1 LLGEKSSCIENT
13 YVNTQGSDANWTGL
27 DRVTTNYSVEVVA
40 NLSSLSWPPPLHPYT
55 TLQIGL
61 ISLVVA
67 VLSVVTT
74 GANLM
79 VIISFRMDRQLS
91 MLKIT
96 RS

>member
-1 LLGEKSSCIENT
+1 VAVGAPLPDDPGE
-13 YVNTQGSDANWTGL
+13 VLWTI
-27 DRVTTNYSVEVVA
+27 DVINCP
-40 NLSSLSWPPPLHPYT
+40 SSLSWPPPLHPYT